1 MRPELPF
8 LAAGAVAITGGAIRE
23 HKWPSN
29 ASKAVIGT
37 IALTLVASATSES
50 RFAPLVHA
58 VGLLLLLTAVMA
70 AVSSVDKAKAKKKG
84 K

>member
-1 MRPELPF
+1 MRPEIPF

-29 ASKAVIGT
+29 ATNAVIGT
-37 IALTLVASATSES
+37 VILTVAASASANS
-50 RFAPLVHA
+50 RIAPLVHA
-58 VGLLLLLTAVMA
+58 IGLLLLLASVMA
-70 AVSSVDKAKAKKKG
+70 ATLAVQNAKKKG

>member
-23 HKWPSN
+23 RKWPAN
-29 ASKAVIGT
+29 TTTAIIGT
-37 IALTLVASATSES
+37 VALTVVASATAES
-50 RFAPLVHA
+50 RIAPLVHA
-58 VGLLLLLTAVMA
+58 IGLLLLLTSVMA
-70 AVSSVDKAKAKKKG
+70 ATMAVQNAKKKG